1 MVFSN
6 VEAIQDMAVKDN
18 LKYFKEIP
26 VKTLTSII
34 FQDKIV

>member
-1 MVFSN
+1 MVSST

-18 LKYFKEIP
+18 LKYVEEIP

-34 FQDKIV
+34 FQY